1 MQHYCYATK
10 RGVES
15 RATMDKKITKMID
28 ASIYNLA
35 KARESND
42 PQLVQAVL
50 INMQSVLPSYIDALQ
65 AVNA

>member
-1 MQHYCYATK
+1 VQQYCHATNC
-10 RGVES
+10 GTES

-65 AVNA
+65 PVNA

>member
-1 MQHYCYATK
+1 
-10 RGVES
+10 
-15 RATMDKKITKMID
+15 MDKKITKMID

-42 PQLVQAVL
+42 PQLVKAVL

-65 AVNA
+65 PVNA